1 MVRPTTKAKR
11 QAETQGKVLDRVV
24 LGIEPD
30 VLMAGMLGA
39 AAAMGGITPPLT
51 LLLSAFN
58 DQVNSS
64 TSTWHLI
71 STPGWQLITEWI
83 GGQPSS
89 TSGMDPTDRAKM
101 LGQAASGALEAMLM
115 MTLMKN
121 PAALKAFSDGLASA
135 ASLVKP
141 SLL

>member
-1 MVRPTTKAKR
+1 MVRPTTKAIR
-11 QAETQGKVLDRVV
+11 QAQAQEKVLDRVI

-58 DQVNSS
+58 KEVNSS

-71 STPGWQLITEWI
+71 STPGWQLIQEWI
-83 GGQPSS
+83 SGAPSS
-89 TSGMDPTDRAKM
+89 NSGMDPSERAKM

-121 PAALKAFSDGLASA
+121 PAALKALSDTVAGA
-135 ASLVKP
+135 AALVKP
-141 SLL
+141 SLI